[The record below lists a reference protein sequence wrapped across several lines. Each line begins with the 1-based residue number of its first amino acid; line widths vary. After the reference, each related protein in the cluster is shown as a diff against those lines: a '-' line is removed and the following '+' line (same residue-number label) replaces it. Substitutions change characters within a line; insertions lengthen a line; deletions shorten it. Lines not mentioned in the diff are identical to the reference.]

1 MIYLKQFL
9 QERQITQ
16 AALAREMGYSP
27 AVVAELC
34 NKGLRP
40 RSVDRMDFDGAVD
53 AALRKLAGVQFAVAW
68 EKEVAEPGGNPV
80 QPDSATAADEN
91 TEDTMILKNQRL
103 TPAALRHFRLRRDP
117 TADLQ
122 SADDLYVTDDYRDA
136 REVMYQCATQGGF
149 IALVGESGSGKTTLL
164 RDLDERLAAEREP
177 VILVRPYV
185 LAMEDNDSKGKTLKS
200 THIAEALMTAVA
212 PLAKAKSSPEARFSQ
227 LHKALRESAQA
238 GYHHCL
244 VIDEAHALPITT
256 LKHLKRIRELEMGY
270 RKLVSVILIGQP
282 ELRVK
287 MTERDYAVREVVQRC
302 TEYTL
307 PSLGDQ
313 LGGYVGH
320 LMHRAGGDAG
330 AIFAPGAIEAMR
342 QRLEAV
348 PLGTRKNHRG
358 QLETVTASLLYPL
371 AVNNLLAAAL
381 NKAAEMQAPTVSAAI
396 VAGV

>member
-1 MIYLKQFL
+1 MLYLKKFL
-9 QERQITQ
+9 QERQVTQ

-40 RSVDRMDFDGAVD
+40 RSVDRADFDGAVD

-68 EKEVAEPGGNPV
+68 EKEVAEPGGNPD
-80 QPDSATAADEN
+80 QPDSATPDEN

-164 RDLDERLAAEREP
+164 EDLDIRLIADREP

-200 THIAEALMTAVA
+200 THVAESLMNAVA
-212 PLAKAKSSPEARFSQ
+212 PQAKVKSSPEARFAQ
-227 LHKALRESAQA
+227 LHQALRESAQA

-244 VIDEAHALPITT
+244 VIDEAHALPIPT
-256 LKHLKRIRELEMGY
+256 LKHLKRLRELKLGHQ
-270 RKLVSVILIGQP
+270 RLVSVILIGQP

-307 PSLGDQ
+307 PPLGDH

-320 LMHRAGGDAG
+320 LMHRAGGDVG

-342 QRLEAV
+342 QRLDAV
-348 PLGTRKNHRG
+348 PLGTRKNGRG
-358 QLETVTASLLYPL
+358 QVETVTASLLYPL

-381 NKAAEMQAPTVSAAI
+381 NKAADMQAPTVSAAI